1 MHKSMQRAPAVP
13 LFGFFFSSSRHV
25 RPSKP
30 SPKRHL
36 ASPSPRAAGPLTK
49 PRFLAGRDFAMSTT
63 LLVALASLC
72 DLSSAL
78 PVSQEPGLT
87 TQVRF

>member
-1 MHKSMQRAPAVP
+1 
-13 LFGFFFSSSRHV
+13 
-25 RPSKP
+25 
-30 SPKRHL
+30 
-36 ASPSPRAAGPLTK
+36 
-49 PRFLAGRDFAMSTT
+49 MSTT